1 MTEYLTTRE
10 LADLLRIKER
20 KVYDLAASESV
31 PCTKAH
37 GKLLFPRQAVLAWL
51 ENNSQGLDWPG
62 NRRAPDVVLGSHDP
76 LLDWALRE
84 SRCGLATFFDGSED
98 GLNRLVNQEGIAC
111 GLHLPEADG
120 WNRNTVAERC
130 GALPVVLVQWAQRA
144 RGLLLNPDVA
154 GRVRGLIDLAGL
166 RVVPRQAQAGAQQLF
181 LKLLSETSLSTGSI
195 RFTDPARSESDAATM
210 VAEGKADAAFGLQCF
225 ADQLNLAFVPVLT
238 ERFDLLVYRHAW
250 FEPPLQTLM
259 QFCRSD
265 RFQRRAAEISG
276 YDVREM
282 GKVHYNAGSAR

>member
-1 MTEYLTTRE
+1 MTDYLTTRE

-20 KVYDLAASESV
+20 KVYDLAASQSV

-37 GKLLFPRQAVLAWL
+37 GKLLFPRQAILAWL
-51 ENNSQGLDWPG
+51 ETNSQGLDWPG

-84 SRCGLATFFDGSED
+84 SRCALATFFDGSED
-98 GLNRLVNQEGIAC
+98 GLNRLVNHEGIAC

-120 WNRNTVAERC
+120 WNRHTVAERC

-144 RGLLLNPDVA
+144 RGLLLHPDVA
-154 GRVRGLIDLAGL
+154 ARVRCLADLAGL

-181 LKLLSETSLSTGSI
+181 LKLLAEVPMGTDTI
-195 RFTDPARSESDAATM
+195 RFTAPARSEADAATM
-210 VAEGKADAAFGLQCF
+210 VAEGKADAAFGLQYF
-225 ADQLNLAFVPVLT
+225 AGQLNLSFVPVLT

-250 FEPPLQTLM
+250 FEPPFQTLV

-265 RFQRRAAEISG
+265 GFRHRAAEMPG
-276 YDVREM
+276 YDVSGM
-282 GKVHYNAGSAR
+282 GTVHYNAGAAR